1 MARPALFKRLSA
13 TLASATLLVLARP
26 ACAKPVEVTR
36 FSTPQT
42 LAQLGWQQA
51 GRAVAVVPAPD
62 SGIDPQSLV
71 DQPWLDAVA
80 REVATLGFGAA
91 TPGAADILAE
101 VDVVHDRLAQGG
113 GRGPVNVGLG
123 GATGGRHSS
132 LGLGLGFNFGPSE
145 DRFVRLAERV
155 EVMARREGEP
165 LVLVGWS
172 LGGLFAR
179 QLAKAVPEQVGL
191 VITMGTPFSG
201 DRRAN
206 NAWRAYQLV
215 AGHSVD
221 EAPMGEDLAV
231 KPPVPTVALWSPRDG
246 FIAPRC
252 AAGWPGERD
261 LAVAL
266 RCTHLGFAAH
276 PQVARTLVDLIAQ
289 H

>member
-1 MARPALFKRLSA
+1 MVWHSS
-13 TLASATLLVLARP
+13 LASLAPR
-26 ACAKPVEVTR
+26 R
-36 FSTPQT
+36 
-42 LAQLGWQQA
+42 GWQQFGQQLETLGTELA
-51 GRAVAVVPAPD
+51 RRRALAFAPRPRGVHGPAWPRLLGELGTPIEHWQASRQSDLHQSDLQPAAPERPTGSRAVMLLP
-62 SGIDPQSLV
+62 
-71 DQPWLDAVA
+71 
-80 REVATLGFGAA
+80 GFGTHPVRMKPLATALEAA
-91 TPGAADILAE
+91 GHRVSDW
-101 VDVVHDRLAQGG
+101 
-113 GRGPVNVGLG
+113 
-123 GATGGRHSS
+123 
-132 LGLGLGFNFGPSE
+132 GLGFNFGPSE
-145 DRFVRLAERV
+145 DRFARLAERV

>member
-1 MARPALFKRLSA
+1 VVQQFG
-13 TLASATLLVLARP
+13 
-26 ACAKPVEVTR
+26 
-36 FSTPQT
+36 Q
-42 LAQLGWQQA
+42 QLETFGA
-51 GRAVAVVPAPD
+51 E
-62 SGIDPQSLV
+62 
-71 DQPWLDAVA
+71 VA
-80 REVATLGFGAA
+80 RRRALTFAPRPQGVRGPSWPRLLGELGTPLAHWQAARQGGEAPEHPGVPSAAGSRPVMLLPGFGAHPA
-91 TPGAADILAE
+91 RMKPLRTALEA
-101 VDVVHDRLAQGG
+101 
-113 GRGPVNVGLG
+113 VGH
-123 GATGGRHSS
+123 RVSDW
-132 LGLGLGFNFGPSE
+132 GLGFNFGPSE
-145 DRFVRLAERV
+145 DRFARLAERV
-155 EVMARREGEP
+155 EVMARREGAP

-179 QLAKAVPEQVGL
+179 QLAKALPDQVGL

-276 PQVARTLVDLIAQ
+276 PQVARTLVELIAR